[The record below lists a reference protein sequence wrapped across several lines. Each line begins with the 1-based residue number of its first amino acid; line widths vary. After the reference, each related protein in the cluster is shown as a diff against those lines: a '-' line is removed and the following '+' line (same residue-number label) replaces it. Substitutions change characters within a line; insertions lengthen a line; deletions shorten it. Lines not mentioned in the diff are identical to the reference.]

1 MNNSNHNKSNN
12 QYKLNLFSTKLDDDW
27 TYAIH
32 QELNI
37 RRRTCTTFIPKTPST
52 NDHISRSDIRC
63 GCNRLHREHSWDVIN
78 GDELVWNK
86 KKHTTS
92 ACNNAYGFIPNSR
105 THYIR
110 CDIETQPNIL
120 AKLMFDVWK
129 VKFPRLIMCII
140 GGAKYFKL
148 NERLEREFI
157 KGIIQ
162 AALKADGW
170 IVTTGFRTGV
180 VQLVGEAIHDHKV
193 TNPRSHITAIGC
205 SKWGATRNREAL
217 ILKKPSINHN
227 FDISINKLK
236 NDKGQQDLEPNHTHF
251 LLLDDGTYFGYEMG
265 DYRTRFV
272 TEVSKCKDANVPI
285 VTIVVEGGPD
295 TLSAIYND
303 LRVGIPVVLVDGSGR
318 IPNLLANFLT
328 RTETMINRNEKT
340 DENFTN
346 WKEIVDIQDS
356 EKLRNLFRRY
366 EEEIRN
372 GLKAISKGSRTSEK
386 QMDELFNYFLYC
398 LQPAIRN
405 KIQIYS
411 LESNYDLDDTIF
423 EAIIQAKQKKS
434 SETNSELDREQLLQ
448 LALAWDAIEIAKEY
462 IVKDDLNDLTSEKKE
477 QLFFEAL
484 ILDRPQFI
492 NTFLKLNFNLPEMF
506 YERQINKPWKLKWNQ
521 LAKLYND
528 NDKKKKERLYLL
540 RKCHG
545 KNQIDSVHELDR
557 VLRTLIGDY
566 MIPIYTHSIVGCL
579 RHWKLCCG
587 CLQTA
592 RVSDS
597 RAYLHIDNNDNESE
611 IVDPEEARKEAKELV
626 YRDLF
631 LWSILTNRIEMSKVI
646 LNHMETRIC
655 ALLIGSKI
663 LKSYL
668 NFALDNESKDVLRS
682 QADQFEEYANECL
695 KCCYNYDEEKA
706 CEIAIRRINIF
717 GGVSCLQ
724 VAVDADD
731 KNFVGQPCCD
741 QLLNNIWYDKMEPF
755 QSTTLQRI
763 RLLLS
768 IFTFGLLA
776 PFLVS
781 FRKEQLLQD
790 DFFNEFNRKNEL
802 IINEK
807 DNEEEKK
814 EFNLQTYKRLNDY
827 GINYSDIYMWKSNKC
842 SKSYLTYFFHLKYFH
857 ESPIV
862 KYLYN
867 CISYII
873 FLLLFSYYLL
883 FDFQIPKNQ
892 NPSIHWTEIFVI
904 IIITTMLIEEIREF
918 FSQDHRS
925 IIGKLTNYFI
935 TNQFFN
941 LIRVTSYLLFYIG
954 LILRF
959 INTDNEE
966 TFSAAKIVLA
976 YDLEIWFI
984 RSLSFLGIA
993 QKMGPKLVMIRRM
1006 TIDLFFFTYIILIAI
1021 IAYGVASRT
1030 MYNYNNDI
1038 LSFDARSIFRH
1049 IIYPAYYLLYGNVG
1063 DELSELDANPDS
1075 SMSIS
1080 THVLLAFH
1088 MLFVNIL
1095 LINLLIAMFSYTFES
1110 VQTHTDLVWRYERY
1124 LLIRTYFDQPPL
1136 FPPLTIITHIIE
1148 FIKLIYRYLLN
1159 HRNKTETKIFKIIG
1173 ANRKIDKDWSEF
1185 ESYATNH
1192 YAQSLITNQKLSTS
1206 ILLSSKVR
1214 QEQQSFSDITNL
1226 NSRVQS
1232 NTNHIDMKTIIDELV
1247 SLRKA
1252 VLDLRTYS
1260 EEMNRYMQWM
1270 MDAMERV
1277 KMSKEPK
1284 PKLKSA
1290 ITTDNIKLIDN

>member
-1 MNNSNHNKSNN
+1 MIEMDNSNHNKSNN
-12 QYKLNLFSTKLDDDW
+12 EYKLNLFSRKFDDDW
-27 TYAIH
+27 THAIH

-37 RRRTCTTFIPKTPST
+37 RRRTCTTFIPKTPPT

-63 GCNRLHREHSWDVIN
+63 GCNRLHREHSWDIID
-78 GDELVWNK
+78 GDELVWNQ
-86 KKHTTS
+86 KKHTKS

-105 THYIR
+105 SHYIR

-120 AKLMFDVWK
+120 AKLMFDVWN

-217 ILKKPSINHN
+217 ILKKSSINPN
-227 FDISINKLK
+227 IDVSMNTSK
-236 NDKGQQDLEPNHTHF
+236 NEKGQQDLEPNHTHF
-251 LLLDDGTYFGYEMG
+251 LLLDDGTYYGYEMG

-272 TEVSKCKDANVPI
+272 TEVSKYNSANVPT

-328 RTETMINRNEKT
+328 CTETMINRSEKT
-340 DENFTN
+340 DENSTN
-346 WKEIVDIQDS
+346 WKEVVDIQDS
-356 EKLRNLFRRY
+356 EKNLFRRY

-372 GLKAISKGSRTSEK
+372 GLKAISKGSRTSDK

-398 LQPAIRN
+398 LQPAVRH

-411 LESNYDLDDTIF
+411 LESNHDLDDTIF
-423 EAIIQAKQKKS
+423 EAIIQAKQKKN
-434 SETNSELDREQLLQ
+434 SEINSELDRGQLLQ

-462 IVKDDLNDLTSEKKE
+462 IVKDDLNDLTSETKE
-477 QLFFEAL
+477 KLFFEAL

-506 YERQINKPWKLKWNQ
+506 YERQTNKPWKLKWLQ

-540 RKCHG
+540 GKCHG
-545 KNQIDSVHELDR
+545 KNQIDSEHELDR
-557 VLRTLIGDY
+557 VLRKLIGDY
-566 MIPIYTHSIVGCL
+566 MIPIYTHSVIGSFRRL
-579 RHWKLCCG
+579 KLCCG
-587 CLQTA
+587 CSQTA

-597 RAYLHIDNNDNESE
+597 RACLHIDDDDNESE
-611 IVDPEEARKEAKELV
+611 VLDPEEARKEVQELV

-631 LWSILTNRIEMSKVI
+631 IWSILTNRIEMSKVI
-646 LNHMETRIC
+646 LNYMETRIC
-655 ALLIGSKI
+655 ALLIASKVF
-663 LKSYL
+663 KSYL

-741 QLLNNIWYDKMEPF
+741 QLLNNIWYDKIEPF

-768 IFTFGLLA
+768 ICTFGLLA
-776 PFLVS
+776 PLLVS

-790 DFFNEFNRKNEL
+790 VLFNERTINNEFRV
-802 IINEK
+802 NEK
-807 DNEEEKK
+807 EEEKK
-814 EFNLQTYKRLNDY
+814 EFNSRTYKRLNDY
-827 GINYSDIYMWKSNKC
+827 GINYSDIYMWRSNKC
-842 SKSYLTYFFHLKYFH
+842 SKSYLAYFLHLKYFH

-867 CISYII
+867 SVSYII

-883 FDFQIPKNQ
+883 FDFQIPKNES
-892 NPSIHWTEIFVI
+892 PSIHWTEIFVI
-904 IIITTMLIEEIREF
+904 IIITTMLIEEIRQF

-925 IIGKLTNYFI
+925 IIGKLTNYFVN
-935 TNQFFN
+935 NQFFN
-941 LIRVTSYLLFYIG
+941 LIHVTSYLLFYIG

-959 INTDNEE
+959 TNTDSDES
-966 TFSAAKIVLA
+966 FSAAKIVLA

-984 RSLSFLGIA
+984 RSLGFLGIA
-993 QKMGPKLVMIRRM
+993 QKMGPKLVMIRKM

-1038 LSFDARSIFRH
+1038 LSFNGRSIFRN
-1049 IIYPAYYLLYGNVG
+1049 IIYPTYYLLYGNVG
-1063 DELSELDANPDS
+1063 NELNELDANSDS
-1075 SMSIS
+1075 STSIS

-1095 LINLLIAMFSYTFES
+1095 LINLLIAMFSFTFES
-1110 VQTHTDLVWRYERY
+1110 VQTHADLVWRYERY
-1124 LLIRTYFDQPPL
+1124 VLIRVYFHRPPL
-1136 FPPLTIITHIIE
+1136 FPPLIIIIHMIE
-1148 FIKLIYRYLLN
+1148 LIRLIFRHLSN
-1159 HRNKTETKIFKIIG
+1159 HRNKTETKIFKMIG
-1173 ANRKIDKDWSEF
+1173 TNREVDKDWSEF
-1185 ESYATNH
+1185 ESYASNL
-1192 YAQSLITNQKLSTS
+1192 YVRSLLTNQPLSAS
-1206 ILLSSKVR
+1206 VLVSSKVR
-1214 QEQQSFSDITNL
+1214 QEQQSLSDIASQ
-1226 NSRVQS
+1226 NSRFQS
-1232 NTNHIDMKTIIDELV
+1232 NTSHLDIKTITDELV

-1284 PKLKSA
+1284 PRLKSA
-1290 ITTDNIKLIDN
+1290 ITTDNIKLTDN